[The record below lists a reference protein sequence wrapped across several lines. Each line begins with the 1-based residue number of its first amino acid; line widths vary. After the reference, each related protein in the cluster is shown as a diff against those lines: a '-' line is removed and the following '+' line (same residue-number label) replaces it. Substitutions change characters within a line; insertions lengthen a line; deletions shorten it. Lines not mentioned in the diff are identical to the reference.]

1 MKITQK
7 VLLMLFIIACVLIF
21 MPRNVSF
28 AGTAYG
34 SGGGMG
40 SSSTTT
46 SNAKSALQGLDGKLT
61 TTADVSGLQGLI
73 GNLVGFLQIAS
84 GLVAVFMI
92 AFTGFN
98 YIVGTPELKNEMK
111 AKMLPIIVGLILVF
125 GAVSIAKF
133 ILGAVGG
140 GA

>member
-1 MKITQK
+1 MKTIQK
-7 VLLMLFIIACVLIF
+7 VLLILMVIACVFTVL
-21 MPRNVSF
+21 PQNVF
-28 AGTAYG
+28 ANNDV
-34 SGGGMG
+34 
-40 SSSTTT
+40 
-46 SNAKSALQGLDGKLT
+46 SNAKAALSINTT

>member
-1 MKITQK
+1 MKTIQK
-7 VLLMLFIIACVLIF
+7 VLLILMVIACVFTVL
-21 MPRNVSF
+21 PQNVF
-28 AGTAYG
+28 ANNDV
-34 SGGGMG
+34 
-40 SSSTTT
+40 
-46 SNAKSALQGLDGKLT
+46 SNAKAALSINTT

-84 GLVAVFMI
+84 GLAAVFMI